1 MNYRAY
7 IILRERLKK
16 NWSQEGLCKGICT
29 VSYLSKI
36 ESGKAEPSEEIM
48 NLLLERLQLDY
59 RPELENEA
67 AQLAE
72 KGFEQLLSFRFD
84 ELERLLANADL
95 ARLKVTASGLELELL
110 DAARAMNKALD
121 KELEVCM
128 DNRSL
133 AIQRIMQGREDEAAK
148 IYPCAYTV
156 LVCGISAYVDGNFS
170 KALDRLQS
178 AYRLAAEEGRAEIML
193 QCKLFMGNSFCNQQ
207 DFDNMQRHY
216 TVARRLAESIG
227 DRRSIEAIEY
237 NTASAWV
244 EAGRYEEAYAWFSE
258 LGSPGLMALHKL
270 AICCEKTGRKAEGLE
285 ALNRARGKKS
295 EDIAEDL
302 AVQMLELVRFRLENE
317 NYLSCEEYGDMLIS
331 CFERC
336 RSELGSG
343 YAIFHLPWVLEWYKA
358 SRQYKK
364 ACELMESFPGVRR

>member
-7 IILRERLKK
+7 LILRERLKK

-36 ESGKAEPSEEIM
+36 ESGKAVPSEQIM
-48 NLLLERLQLDY
+48 KMLLERLQLEY
-59 RPELENEA
+59 SPELERKA
-67 AQLAE
+67 CQLAE
-72 KGFEQLLSFRFD
+72 KGFEQLLGFRFD

-178 AYRLAAEEGRAEIML
+178 AYQLAAEEGRAEIML

-207 DFDNMQRHY
+207 DFDNMLRHY

-244 EAGRYEEAYAWFSE
+244 EAGRYEEAYAWFSALE
-258 LGSPGLMALHKL
+258 APGLMSMHKL
-270 AICCEKTGRKAEGLE
+270 AICCEKTGRIEEGLC
-285 ALNRARGKKS
+285 ALDRAEKMRQ
-295 EDIAEDL
+295 EDIKPELAE
-302 AVQMLELVRFRLENE
+302 QMCALVRYRLEHPE
-317 NYLSCEEYGDMLIS
+317 YLSCEEYGEMLIS
-331 CFERC
+331 CFESC
-336 RSELGSG
+336 RTELGSG
-343 YAIFHLPWVLEWYKA
+343 YAIFHLPWVIEWYKA
-358 SRQYKK
+358 TRQYKK
-364 ACELMESFPGVRR
+364 AYQVLEDFPAARR